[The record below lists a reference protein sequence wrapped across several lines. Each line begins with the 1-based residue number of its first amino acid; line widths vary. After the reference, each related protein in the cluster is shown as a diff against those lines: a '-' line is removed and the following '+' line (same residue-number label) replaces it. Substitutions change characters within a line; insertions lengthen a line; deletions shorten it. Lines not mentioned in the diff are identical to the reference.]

1 MKAYNWIRLLLLF
14 HDVLYR
20 FVEIPGAGPGFGFDI
35 ENFLT
40 TPAPASAAAA
50 SSRGA
55 APGSVVAIAPFI
67 ASLPGFVAPVEVPSS
82 I

>member
-35 ENFLT
+35 ANFLT
-40 TPAPASAAAA
+40 TPAAAA
-50 SSRGA
+50 SSRGS
-55 APGSVVAIAPFI
+55 APGSVVAIAPLI
-67 ASLPGFVAPVEVPSS
+67 ASLPRLVAPVEVPGF